1 MELRWSLQAFV
12 ILNIKSLDN
21 RLFFVYNDGME
32 NKNKIKIIVGLVII
46 VALCCSLIP
55 IMNNYASEQ
64 ATVVKSD
71 KKTKKVKKRK
81 NKVKQVSVRERD
93 ESLDDEIQA
102 YLQSEDIDME
112 DIAYTIC
119 DQDNGEVY
127 SYNEDVEFTAAST
140 YKLPLAMLYYDKIRE
155 GTLSLESTYCY
166 RANMYEENSV
176 LVGKYAVNTQ
186 IPLSDILEDLIVYSD
201 NVAGHILF
209 EYLGGWE
216 KFKEDTLE
224 YTESLSEN
232 YLTKDNVM
240 TAHQM
245 SDILNHLYQNKENY
259 SDLIENM
266 KKSKVNDYLDSEI
279 QVGMPQKYGALN
291 AYCNAAG
298 FVEATY
304 PYTIVVYTKL
314 GDDGV
319 RIMGHINQICFNH
332 FNELQ

>member
-1 MELRWSLQAFV
+1 
-12 ILNIKSLDN
+12 
-21 RLFFVYNDGME
+21 ME
-32 NKNKIKIIVGLVII
+32 NRNKIKIIISLLLMVV
-46 VALCCSLIP
+46 LCCSMIP
-55 IMNNYASEQ
+55 AMNHYAATQ
-64 ATVVKSD
+64 TTVVKSD
-71 KKTKKVKKRK
+71 KKAKKIKKRK
-81 NKVKQVSVRERD
+81 TNVKQVSVRQRD
-93 ESLDDEIQA
+93 ETLDAEIQA
-102 YLQSEDIDME
+102 YLQSENVDLDDIS
-112 DIAYTIC
+112 YTIC

-155 GTLSLESTYCY
+155 GTVSLDSTYCY
-166 RANMYEENSV
+166 RASMYEENSV

-186 IPLSDILEDLIVYSD
+186 IPLSEILEDLIVYSD

-224 YTESLSEN
+224 YTELLSDN
-232 YLTKDNVM
+232 YLTNDNVM
-240 TAHQM
+240 TTHQM
-245 SDILNHLYQNKENY
+245 SDILNYLYQNKDDY

-266 KKSKVNDYLDSEI
+266 KKSKVNDYLDCEI
-279 QVGMPQKYGALN
+279 QIGMPQKYGALN

-304 PYTIVVYTKL
+304 PYTIVVYTQL
-314 GDDGV
+314 GDDGI